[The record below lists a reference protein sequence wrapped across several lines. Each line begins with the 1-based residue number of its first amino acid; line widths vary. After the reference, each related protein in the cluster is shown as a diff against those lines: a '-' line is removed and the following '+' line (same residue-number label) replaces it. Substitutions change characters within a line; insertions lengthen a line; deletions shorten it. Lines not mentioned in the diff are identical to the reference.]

1 MTENSEDLE
10 YIASVKEKLS
20 KINHGVDPQVLNLL
34 YADYLQEDDAESKE
48 EQRSFIEEILRW
60 HLPDLALSKKPLL
73 SAPSPE
79 DCCGDLIVGTVTQ
92 GEEQLWDFAI
102 PMQELNQGH
111 ILVASRS
118 GHGKTTLLMSFV
130 RQLLDTDTP
139 FLITDYKRDFRSL
152 TALYPQLVIL
162 SRKNLKVN
170 MLKAP
175 PGVPIEEWKQ
185 LFMNIFGHVEGVWSG
200 STQFLLQYLDRV
212 YAEKGEKA
220 TIKDLLEKLETDA
233 PNLRRMQDYWSAVYT
248 RIYGLHSKLGSMLEC
263 REGLNIEQLLTRP
276 VVLEL
281 DGFGG
286 YEDQNLLVLFFFY
299 WIYSYRKV
307 HRHRG
312 LARHWIIIDEAK
324 RVFPASEQ
332 YSSTTREYSHIAPSD
347 LIVDEIR
354 DFSEILLA
362 ADNEV
367 TKLSNSI
374 ISQSYAKIVGNV
386 SGRDLDVIAEA
397 MNLSDDE
404 KECVSQLER
413 GEWIVKLASRYTKP
427 FTIKTEDFPVEKN
440 VSDEEVEQRMEPLLS
455 DLVAKPMNNEIA
467 TKETEGSAAYQD
479 NTSQTNARK
488 ITFPAISEDTWD
500 LLLDVNKH
508 PFRGLAGRYESLS
521 LSGRRASFAKAE
533 LIEKGLARE
542 FSVVLGS
549 HRPVKF
555 LVLTDMAINS
565 LESVGHDVRLWKHT
579 QGKFQHQLYTVLIAY
594 TFRKAGFQ
602 TYIEKTLK
610 NGRRVDVLTILNG
623 KKVAV
628 EVETGVSINMDE
640 EMKALEEVDE
650 LIVVTDEQTNLRMLR
665 NAVKNSL
672 SEKVQ
677 VFHISDYLRHLKTQY
692 RAENGGRK
700 ANNSHNPN
708 PDSSSENK
716 DGNKGK

>member
-1 MTENSEDLE
+1 MNEYEKDWIKGVREN
-10 YIASVKEKLS
+10 AGKLS
-20 KINHGVDPQVLNLL
+20 CYVDKDFIDKRLFIYLLDDDKRDEEKQEINALIETFSNHLL
-34 YADYLQEDDAESKE
+34 
-48 EQRSFIEEILRW
+48 
-60 HLPDLALSKKPLL
+60 LSKKPVLECPSKSE
-73 SAPSPE
+73 SA
-79 DCCGDLIVGTVTQ
+79 GDIKIGKIFQ
-92 GEEQLWDFAI
+92 GEKELWDFAI
-102 PMQELNQGH
+102 PSNELNQGH

-130 RQLLDTDTP
+130 KQLLDANIP

-152 TALYPQLVIL
+152 TTLYPQLFVL
-162 SRKNLKVN
+162 SKKNLKVN
-170 MLKAP
+170 MLRPP
-175 PGVPIEEWKQ
+175 PGVLIEEWKQ
-185 LFMNIFGHVEGVWSG
+185 IFMNIFGHVEGVWSG

-220 TIKDLLEKLETDA
+220 TMNDLLEKLEMDA

-263 REGLNIEQLLTRP
+263 REGLDIEQLLGKP

-281 DGFGG
+281 DSFGG
-286 YEDQNLLVLFFFY
+286 YEDQSLLVLFFFY

-307 HRHRG
+307 RRHRG

-332 YSSTTREYSHIAPSD
+332 YSSTTREYSHISPSD

-374 ISQSYAKIVGNV
+374 ISQSYVKIVGNV
-386 SGRDLDVIAEA
+386 SGRDLDVISEA
-397 MNLSDDE
+397 LNLSDDE
-404 KECVSQLER
+404 RDCIPQLER

-440 VSDEEVEQRMEPLLS
+440 VSDEELEQRMQPLLPE
-455 DLVAKPMNNEIA
+455 LVVKPTGDEKAVRERDGVSQNSIEM
-467 TKETEGSAAYQD
+467 TEP
-479 NTSQTNARK
+479 K
-488 ITFPAISEDTWD
+488 ITFPTISEETWK

-508 PFRGLAGRYESLS
+508 PFKGIAGRYKSLN
-521 LSGRRASFAKAE
+521 LSGRKATQAKTE

-542 FSVVLGS
+542 LSVVLGN

-555 LVLTDMAINS
+555 LVLTGMAINW
-565 LESVGHDVRLWKHT
+565 LESVGHDVKLWKHT
-579 QGKFQHQLYTVLIAY
+579 QGKFKHQLYTVLIAY
-594 TFRKAGFQ
+594 TFRRAGFQ
-602 TYIEKTLK
+602 TYIEKVLK
-610 NGRRVDVLTILNG
+610 NGRRVDVLTILND

-628 EVETGVSINMDE
+628 EVEIGLSINVDNE
-640 EMKALEEVDE
+640 LRALEEVDKLV
-650 LIVVTDEQTNLRMLR
+650 LITDEETTLQMLR
-665 NAVKNSL
+665 STVGNTMP
-672 SEKVQ
+672 EKVQ
-677 VFHISDYLRHLKTQY
+677 AFLISDYLRYLKAQY
-692 RAENGGRK
+692 SVENGGRK
-700 ANNSHNPN
+700 ANNSHAPN
-708 PDSSSENK
+708 SDSGSENK